1 MNQIYDRYN
10 NRRHRVQYFQLFYL
24 DKITR
29 NAYSSDML
37 SFNIANCLIKS
48 QSERYILIPDN
59 VTGFKKK
66 ESLML
71 NRPIHACFSMQ

>member
-1 MNQIYDRYN
+1 MNQIYDVTIISVTG
-10 NRRHRVQYFQLFYL
+10 VQYFQLFYL
-24 DKITR
+24 EKITR

-37 SFNIANCLIKS
+37 SCNIANCLIKR

-59 VTGFKKK
+59 VLGFTKK

-71 NRPIHACFSMQ
+71 NRPIYACFSMQ

>member
-59 VTGFKKK
+59 VIGFKKRK
-66 ESLML
+66 V
-71 NRPIHACFSMQ
+71 